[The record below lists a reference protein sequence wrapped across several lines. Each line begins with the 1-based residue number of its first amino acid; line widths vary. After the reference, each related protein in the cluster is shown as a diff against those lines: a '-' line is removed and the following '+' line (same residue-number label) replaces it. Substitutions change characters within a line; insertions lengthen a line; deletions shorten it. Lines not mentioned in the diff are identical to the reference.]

1 MSEPTV
7 VVVEDAGEP
16 PAVQAQEAAADVTVA
31 LVAGAAAEQA
41 QQACEEAGEA
51 AAVAE
56 TALAVAEAAAGS
68 CCEHCMEHAVRLSSL
83 EEGRAAEL
91 RAAVVEEELDAPA
104 PAMREEK
111 PKSESKPKQAPPQ
124 PKRGGF
130 WPLG

>member
-16 PAVQAQEAAADVTVA
+16 PAVQVAEDAAVVEVA
-31 LVAGAAAEQA
+31 LVAGAASERAEE
-41 QQACEEAGEA
+41 ACEEAEQATVVAGEA
-51 AAVAE
+51 
-56 TALAVAEAAAGS
+56 LAAAELAMGS
-68 CCEHCMEHAVRLSSL
+68 CCEHCENHAVRLSSL

-91 RAAVVEEELDAPA
+91 EAAVEQELDAPA

-111 PKSESKPKQAPPQ
+111 PKSESKRVQAPPT